1 MKTLRVQ
8 VSLSDPWDLGESLKW
23 QPLVGELLK
32 IDAED
37 RGGRALIKFDQKLH
51 YKGVSYQ
58 FAVASPRHEGV
69 SLSSLQSGAK
79 VFCSFTGISD
89 EHAQSKNAL
98 STEHWRG
105 GLVII
110 GDLELLAPMTAKK

>member
-8 VSLSDPWDLGESLKW
+8 VSLSDPWDLGELLKW

-32 IDAED
+32 IDVED
-37 RGGRALIKFDQKLH
+37 RGGRALIKFDQQIH
-51 YKGVSYQ
+51 YKEVLYQ
-58 FAVASPRHEGV
+58 FVVAAPRHEGD
-69 SLSSLQSGAK
+69 SLTAVHEGGK

-89 EHAQSKNAL
+89 EHARSKDAL

-105 GLVII
+105 GLIII